1 MYDAGLQCISRVKDD
16 GGKYYFVKNPGSET
30 VQGWI
35 PLDAVCGTV
44 GIYNPMTDE
53 FGYGKLRDAGD
64 GRKEVFMKLLPDES
78 LLLETFA
85 GSYSGEEYRFFN
97 EAGEPGTIEGSWTVS
112 FVKGGP
118 ELPASRTVSKLGSWT
133 SYGSDA
139 AVFSGTAEY
148 SIELPAMS
156 GDAEVW
162 KLDLGD
168 VRETASVWLD
178 GECLGTLFKQPFAVT
193 LSREQVQA
201 GGRLT
206 VKVSNSMENRIA
218 WMDRNGK
225 PWKIFYNANMQAR
238 LPQDRGA
245 DGYFTA
251 AGWDTVDSGLLGPV
265 TLTPMKAIAE

>member
-1 MYDAGLQCISRVKDD
+1 M
-16 GGKYYFVKNPGSET
+16 
-30 VQGWI
+30 
-35 PLDAVCGTV
+35 
-44 GIYNPMTDE
+44 
-53 FGYGKLRDAGD
+53 
-64 GRKEVFMKLLPDES
+64 
-78 LLLETFA
+78 
-85 GSYSGEEYRFFN
+85 
-97 EAGEPGTIEGSWTVS
+97 
-112 FVKGGP
+112 
-118 ELPASRTVSKLGSWT
+118 
-133 SYGSDA
+133 
-139 AVFSGTAEY
+139 
-148 SIELPAMS
+148 
-156 GDAEVW
+156 
-162 KLDLGD
+162 
-168 VRETASVWLD
+168 
-178 GECLGTLFKQPFAVT
+178 T

>member
-1 MYDAGLQCISRVKDD
+1 M
-16 GGKYYFVKNPGSET
+16 
-30 VQGWI
+30 
-35 PLDAVCGTV
+35 
-44 GIYNPMTDE
+44 
-53 FGYGKLRDAGD
+53 
-64 GRKEVFMKLLPDES
+64 
-78 LLLETFA
+78 
-85 GSYSGEEYRFFN
+85 
-97 EAGEPGTIEGSWTVS
+97 
-112 FVKGGP
+112 
-118 ELPASRTVSKLGSWT
+118 SKLGSWT

-168 VRETASVWLD
+168 IRETASVWLD